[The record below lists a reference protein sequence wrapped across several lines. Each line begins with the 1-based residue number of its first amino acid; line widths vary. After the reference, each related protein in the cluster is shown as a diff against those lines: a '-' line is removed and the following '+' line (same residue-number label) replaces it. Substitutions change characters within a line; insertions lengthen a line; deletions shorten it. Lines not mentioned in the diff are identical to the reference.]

1 MALTLVPDVLADTQP
16 TYSGF
21 KRIDET
27 SYSVPSGH
35 YALIKL
41 ISSGTSPTDGQQ
53 YFINGDRCDIFGE
66 MTISSGIRIPAGTVI
81 YTSMNNGPYLILEI
95 WKL

>member
-1 MALTLVPDVLADTQP
+1 MALTLVPDVSADTEP
-16 TYSGF
+16 TYAGF

-27 SYSVPSGH
+27 SYAVPSGH

-41 ISSGTSPTDGQQ
+41 ISSGSPPTDEGQ
-53 YFINGDRCDIFGE
+53 YFINGGRCDIYGE

>member
-1 MALTLVPDVLADTQP
+1 MALTLIPDVLADTVP
-16 TYSGF
+16 TYAGF

-41 ISSGTSPTDGQQ
+41 IASGTAPTDEQQ
-53 YFINGDRCDIFGE
+53 YFINGDRCDIYGE

>member
-16 TYSGF
+16 TYAGF

-41 ISSGTSPTDGQQ
+41 IASGTSPTDEQQ
-53 YFINGDRCDIFGE
+53 YFINGDRCDIYGE

-81 YTSMNNGPYLILEI
+81 YTDTNNGPYLILEI

>member
-1 MALTLVPDVLADTQP
+1 MALTLVPDVSADTEP
-16 TYSGF
+16 TYAGF

-41 ISSGTSPTDGQQ
+41 IASGTSPTDEQQ
-53 YFINGDRCDIFGE
+53 YFINGDRCDIYGE

>member
-16 TYSGF
+16 TYAGF

-81 YTSMNNGPYLILEI
+81 YTSTNNGPYLILEI